1 MADLHFKCLCK
12 LGQFKARVLICPAA
26 AAAAAVHVAENF
38 IVTAVLHM
46 SGNSLII
53 ECPAVL
59 LLLLL
64 KNGGGGS

>member
-12 LGQFKARVLICPAA
+12 LGQFKARVLICTAAVAA
-26 AAAAAVHVAENF
+26 AHVAENF